1 MTSQMIA
8 RAEAVVC
15 SDAAPLARVI
25 GTIAAARVDDRVLTD
40 LDEVDL
46 GQLRLTTFGFV
57 FQQPHLLGSLSI
69 LDNIVLPGF
78 LTKQHPRPTVVDRAR
93 ALITRMGIGD
103 LADSAITEA
112 SGGQLQRVGICR
124 ALINQPR
131 ILFGDEPTGGLK
143 TSSPSWRRVGCR
155 NTPDLNPGRAAS
167 PPGVVAFRPRV
178 FDHA

>member
-1 MTSQMIA
+1 
-8 RAEAVVC
+8 
-15 SDAAPLARVI
+15 
-25 GTIAAARVDDRVLTD
+25 
-40 LDEVDL
+40 
-46 GQLRLTTFGFV
+46 
-57 FQQPHLLGSLSI
+57 
-69 LDNIVLPGF
+69 
-78 LTKQHPRPTVVDRAR
+78 
-93 ALITRMGIGD
+93 MGIGD
-103 LADSAITEA
+103 LADRAITEA